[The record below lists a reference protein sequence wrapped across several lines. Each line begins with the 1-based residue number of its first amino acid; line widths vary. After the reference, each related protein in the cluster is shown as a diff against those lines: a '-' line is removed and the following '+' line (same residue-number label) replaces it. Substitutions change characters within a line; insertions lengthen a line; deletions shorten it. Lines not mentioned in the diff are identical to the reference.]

1 MAAIAKETQSIKEA
15 VGHINQV
22 DANKFGRLLSRI
34 LQKLHLKGERS
45 FSEDEEQKLQTAL
58 AMEKQ
63 ALHLV
68 LETTSFLLE
77 QAVYHNIKPASFKQ
91 QLENI
96 HIAPDKAEAFCQAWA
111 TAGPDVVE
119 KIRQRIFAPKKLDH
133 IGWQLNLQMA
143 QSSQAKLK
151 APHAVLDL
159 GVKEEDESENLGILM
174 SCDGGYPVILH
185 RKDVPNSRALF
196 SSLFLR
202 CCSVW
207 HVLSSFTPGTLFGAH
222 PLCCMNVSF
231 SWPLVNLPLAS
242 LHHNESYIM
251 VLMLTLAL

>member
-1 MAAIAKETQSIKEA
+1 MAAIVKETQSIKEA
-15 VGHINQV
+15 VAHINAI
-22 DANKFGRLLSRI
+22 DANKFTRLLSRI

-45 FSEDEEQKLQTAL
+45 FSEDEEEKLQTAL

-96 HIAPDKAEAFCQAWA
+96 QVAPDKAEAFCQAWA

-119 KIRQRIFAPKKLDH
+119 KIRQRIFAPKKLEH
-133 IGWQLNLQMA
+133 VGWQLNLQMG

-159 GVKEEDESENLGILM
+159 GVREEDESEHLQN
-174 SCDGGYPVILH
+174 VF
-185 RKDVPNSRALF
+185 VEF
-196 SSLFLR
+196 SHQELLEFYNKLETIQAQLDSL
-202 CCSVW
+202 
-207 HVLSSFTPGTLFGAH
+207 T
-222 PLCCMNVSF
+222 
-231 SWPLVNLPLAS
+231 
-242 LHHNESYIM
+242 
-251 VLMLTLAL
+251 

>member
-119 KIRQRIFAPKKLDH
+119 KIRQRIFAPKK
-133 IGWQLNLQMA
+133 
-143 QSSQAKLK
+143 
-151 APHAVLDL
+151 
-159 GVKEEDESENLGILM
+159 NLGILM